1 VTATVSDPTQGSAE
15 AERRRRLLG
24 YAAAAVVVLAVLLW
38 AGRAL
43 ELQIAAPAVQ
53 GAIQGC
59 VYGLLG
65 LGLVLLYKSN
75 RVFNFAQGEFGT
87 CAAFGTLFAVSGK
100 GILPAMPLWLAVLF
114 GLFVGVFVALVTER
128 LVVRPLF
135 NAPKV
140 TLVVAT
146 AGVALL
152 LIAVQ
157 GFLQGAEPGTFPA
170 LKGGDLI
177 NAGGIRLT
185 WQGVIIIF
193 VLAVLAVAAALFF
206 SRTRTG
212 TAIIAVS
219 QEPTATSLVGISVA
233 RTSMLTWGLAGLLGG
248 TAGILLSGNLGL
260 IAPGSLTGLALV
272 PAFTAAVFG
281 GMTSLPGAFL
291 GGVTIGVIEAL
302 ASANI
307 PTSVLPGSGR
317 VTLFLALL
325 LVLMIRPQGLLGKT
339 A

>member
-1 VTATVSDPTQGSAE
+1 MILAID
-15 AERRRRLLG
+15 
-24 YAAAAVVVLAVLLW
+24 VV
-38 AGRAL
+38 
-43 ELQIAAPAVQ
+43 APAVQ
-53 GAIQGC
+53 GAISGC

-75 RVFNFAQGEFGT
+75 KVFNFAQGEFGT
-87 CAAFGTLFAVSGK
+87 CAAFGTLFAVTGK
-100 GILPAMPLWLAVLF
+100 GFLPQMPLWLAVLF
-114 GLFVGVFVALVTER
+114 GIAVGVLVALVTER

-157 GFLQGAEPGTFPA
+157 GFLQGAEPGNFPA
-170 LKGGDLI
+170 LRGGDVV
-177 NAGGIRLT
+177 NAAGIRLT
-185 WQGVIIIF
+185 WQGLIIIG
-193 VLAVLAVAAALFF
+193 VLAVAAAGAALFF
-206 SRTRTG
+206 SRTKTG

-219 QEPTATSLVGISVA
+219 QEPTATSLVGISVS
-233 RTSMLTWGLAGLLGG
+233 RTSMLTWSLAGLLGA
-248 TAGILLSGNLGL
+248 TAGILLSGNTGL
-260 IAPGSLTGLALV
+260 IAPGALTGLALI

-281 GMTSLPGAFL
+281 GMNSLPGAFL
-291 GGVTIGVIEAL
+291 GGVVIGVIQAL

-307 PTSVLPGSGR
+307 PTSVLPGSGA
-317 VTLFLALL
+317 VVLFLALL
-325 LVLMIRPQGLLGKT
+325 LVLIVRPQGLLGKT